1 MTTDRNPAHWMSPVE
16 NSINTF
22 VTDSTGRPRDVQMK
36 PFYRTY
42 DERYSIFWDM
52 TSEEAWKDKL

>member
-1 MTTDRNPAHWMSPVE
+1 MSPVE

-22 VTDSTGRPRDVQMK
+22 MTDSTGRPRDVQMK

-42 DERYSIFWDM
+42 DKRYSIFWDM
-52 TSEEAWKDKL
+52 TSEEARKDKYE